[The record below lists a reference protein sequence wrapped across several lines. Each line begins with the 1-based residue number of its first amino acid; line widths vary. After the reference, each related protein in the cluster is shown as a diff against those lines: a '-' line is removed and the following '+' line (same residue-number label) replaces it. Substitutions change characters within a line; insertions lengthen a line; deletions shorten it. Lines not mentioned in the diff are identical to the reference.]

1 MATDS
6 NPGESEPTTG
16 PRTVARKNPR
26 RCDLAVVL
34 ASSLESG
41 CFEDRLSCPL
51 TVRGDGFVV
60 RQGVL
65 LGRPV
70 AVAIAGTKS
79 RQAARAAESLAFGH
93 SPRLLVA
100 AGFASGLS
108 DRVSRGDLVVGDS
121 ILGAG
126 RELLQLDR
134 TVKRELLAGTS
145 RLQVGRLLTCE
156 HPIDRPAE
164 KRSLGA
170 EHAALAADGQSLAVA
185 KVARS
190 ENIPFLAVRVIL
202 DAVDDEVPAEIRR
215 LTSRKTAAQ
224 RIGAVAGSL
233 VRRPSSI
240 KDLWNVYE
248 SSLSASQTLATFLE
262 AVLASMIET

>member
-1 MATDS
+1 MAIESNSAAGKPDS
-6 NPGESEPTTG
+6 SA
-16 PRTVARKNPR
+16 RTVARKNPR
-26 RCDLAVVL
+26 RCDLAVVM

-41 CFEDRLSCPL
+41 CFEDKLSCPL
-51 TVRGDGFVV
+51 TVRGDGFIV
-60 RQGVL
+60 RQGAL

-70 AVAIAGTKS
+70 AVAIAGTKP
-79 RQAARAAESLAFGH
+79 RQATRAAEALAFGH

-108 DRVSRGDLVVGDS
+108 DRVRRGDLVVADS
-121 ILGAG
+121 ILGAT

-134 TVKRELLAGTS
+134 TVSRDLLASTTN
-145 RLQVGRLLTCE
+145 LHTGRLLTFE

-164 KRSLGA
+164 KRSMGV
-170 EHAALAADGQSLAVA
+170 EHAAMAADGQSLIVA
-185 KVARS
+185 RVGRS

-202 DAVDDEVPAEIRR
+202 DAVDDELPPEIRR

-248 SSLSASQTLATFLE
+248 SSLAASQTLAKFLE
-262 AVLASMIET
+262 AVLASMI

>member
-6 NPGESEPTTG
+6 DPGESGPTTR
-16 PRTVARKNPR
+16 PNTIARKNPR
-26 RCDLAVVL
+26 RCDLAVVMS
-34 ASSLESG
+34 SSLESG

-60 RQGVL
+60 RQGAL

-70 AVAIAGTKS
+70 AVAIAGPKP
-79 RQAARAAESLAFGH
+79 RQAVRAAEALAFGH

-100 AGFASGLS
+100 AGFASGLT
-108 DRVSRGDLVVGDS
+108 DRAGRGDIVVGDS
-121 ILGAG
+121 VLGAG

-134 TVKRELLAGTS
+134 TVKRELLSATAG
-145 RLQVGRLLTCE
+145 LHVGRLLMSE
-156 HPIDRPAE
+156 RAIDRPAE

-170 EHAALAADGQSLAVA
+170 EHAALAADGQSLIVA

-190 ENIPFLAVRVIL
+190 ENVPFLAVRVIL
-202 DAVDDEVPAEIRR
+202 DAVDDEVPPEIRR

-240 KDLWNVYE
+240 KDLWNVYD
-248 SSLSASQTLATFLE
+248 SSLAASQRLATFLE
-262 AVLASMIET
+262 SVLASMI